1 MIFEIK
7 NYYKFNF
14 VIKLISLFKSGGI
27 VMWPL
32 LIFSILSLS
41 CIIER
46 IIFWNKINNYLKVS
60 DDFQINKLTDISYL
74 KSLKKGDIHN
84 NPYKKL
90 LFKIKDFDLS
100 SQRNLSIALSIS
112 IQSLQYEFEK
122 FNNFFATTISI
133 APLLGLLGTVF
144 GLINSFSFIEIGN
157 VGANANEVTGGIS
170 EALVSTAAGLIIAI
184 FTLVFS
190 NYFKSLKTKKIKLIN
205 EFCGRFETFFALKN
219 FN

>member
-1 MIFEIK
+1 
-7 NYYKFNF
+7 
-14 VIKLISLFKSGGI
+14 
-27 VMWPL
+27 MWPL
-32 LIFSILSLS
+32 LLFSILSVA

-46 IIFWNKINNYLKVS
+46 LIFWKNLNNCEIISNDIQLIE
-60 DDFQINKLTDISYL
+60 FTDISYL
-74 KSLKKGDIHN
+74 KSLKKKDIQN

-100 SQRNLSIALSIS
+100 NQRNLSIALSVS
-112 IQSLQYEFEK
+112 IESLQFEFDK

-157 VGANANEVTGGIS
+157 VGINADEVTGGIS
-170 EALVSTAAGLIIAI
+170 EALISTAAGLIIAI

-190 NYFKSLKTKKIKLIN
+190 NYFKSIKSKKIKLIN
-205 EFCGRFETFFALKN
+205 EFCGRYESFFIHNN
-219 FN
+219 FD

>member
-1 MIFEIK
+1 
-7 NYYKFNF
+7 
-14 VIKLISLFKSGGI
+14 
-27 VMWPL
+27 MWPL
-32 LIFSILSLS
+32 LLFSILSVS
-41 CIIER
+41 CIVER
-46 IIFWNKINNYLKVS
+46 IIFWNKLNKYVKVS
-60 DDFQINKLTDISYL
+60 NDFQINQYTDISYL
-74 KSLKKGDIHN
+74 KSLKKKDIDN

-112 IQSLQYEFEK
+112 IKSLQYEFEK

-157 VGANANEVTGGIS
+157 VGVNANEVTGGIS

-190 NYFKSLKTKKIKLIN
+190 NYFKSIKTKKIKLIN

>member
-1 MIFEIK
+1 
-7 NYYKFNF
+7 
-14 VIKLISLFKSGGI
+14 
-27 VMWPL
+27 MWPL
-32 LIFSILSLS
+32 LLFSILSLS

-46 IIFWNKINNYLKVS
+46 IIFWNKLNNCLKVS
-60 DDFQINKLTDISYL
+60 NDFQINQLADISYL
-74 KSLKKGDIHN
+74 KSLKKKDIDN

-100 SQRNLSIALSIS
+100 NQRNLSIALSIS

-157 VGANANEVTGGIS
+157 VGVNANEVTGGIS

-190 NYFKSLKTKKIKLIN
+190 NYFKSIKTKKIKLIN

>member
-1 MIFEIK
+1 
-7 NYYKFNF
+7 
-14 VIKLISLFKSGGI
+14 
-27 VMWPL
+27 MWPL
-32 LIFSILSLS
+32 LLLSILSFS

-46 IIFWNKINNYLKVS
+46 IIFWNKLNNYLKVGNY
-60 DDFQINKLTDISYL
+60 FQINQLTDISYL
-74 KSLKKGDIHN
+74 KSLKKKDIDN
-84 NPYKKL
+84 NPYKKI

-100 SQRNLSIALSIS
+100 TQRNLSIALSIS
-112 IQSLQYEFEK
+112 IQSLQYDFEK

-157 VGANANEVTGGIS
+157 VGINANEVTGGIS

>member
-1 MIFEIK
+1 
-7 NYYKFNF
+7 
-14 VIKLISLFKSGGI
+14 
-27 VMWPL
+27 MWPL
-32 LIFSILSLS
+32 LLFSILSVS

-46 IIFWNKINNYLKVS
+46 IIFWNKLNNYVKVS
-60 DDFQINKLTDISYL
+60 NDFQINQFTDISYL
-74 KSLKKGDIHN
+74 KSLKKKDIDN

-157 VGANANEVTGGIS
+157 VGVNANEVTGGIS

-184 FTLVFS
+184 FTLAFS
-190 NYFKSLKTKKIKLIN
+190 NYFKSIKTKKIKLIN

>member
-1 MIFEIK
+1 
-7 NYYKFNF
+7 
-14 VIKLISLFKSGGI
+14 
-27 VMWPL
+27 MWPL
-32 LIFSILSLS
+32 LLFSILSLS

-46 IIFWNKINNYLKVS
+46 IIFWNKLNNYLKVS
-60 DDFQINKLTDISYL
+60 NDFQMNQLTDISYL
-74 KSLKKGDIHN
+74 KSLKKKDIDN

-157 VGANANEVTGGIS
+157 VGVNANEVTGGIS

-190 NYFKSLKTKKIKLIN
+190 NYFKSIKTKKIKLIN

>member
-1 MIFEIK
+1 
-7 NYYKFNF
+7 
-14 VIKLISLFKSGGI
+14 
-27 VMWPL
+27 MWPL
-32 LIFSILSLS
+32 LFFSILSFS

-46 IIFWNKINNYLKVS
+46 LIFWNKLNKYDNLRNDFEINQ
-60 DDFQINKLTDISYL
+60 FTEISYI
-74 KSLKKGDIHN
+74 KSLKKKDINN

-122 FNNFFATTISI
+122 YNNFFSTTISI

-190 NYFKSLKTKKIKLIN
+190 NYFKSLKIKKIKVMN
-205 EFCGRFETFFALKN
+205 DFCGRFESFFSVKN
-219 FN
+219 FNW

>member
-1 MIFEIK
+1 M
-7 NYYKFNF
+7 
-14 VIKLISLFKSGGI
+14 
-27 VMWPL
+27 
-32 LIFSILSLS
+32 
-41 CIIER
+41 
-46 IIFWNKINNYLKVS
+46 IFWNKLNSYLKVS
-60 DDFQINKLTDISYL
+60 NDFQINQFTDISYL
-74 KSLKKGDIHN
+74 KSLKKKDIDN

-157 VGANANEVTGGIS
+157 VGVNANEVTGGIS

-190 NYFKSLKTKKIKLIN
+190 NYFKSIKTKKIKLIN
-205 EFCGRFETFFALKN
+205 EFCGKFETFFALKN

>member
-1 MIFEIK
+1 
-7 NYYKFNF
+7 
-14 VIKLISLFKSGGI
+14 
-27 VMWPL
+27 MWPL
-32 LIFSILSLS
+32 LFFSILSFS
-41 CIIER
+41 CIVER
-46 IIFWNKINNYLKVS
+46 LIFWNKLNKYDNLRNDFEINQ
-60 DDFQINKLTDISYL
+60 FTEISYI
-74 KSLKKGDIHN
+74 KSLKKKDINN

-122 FNNFFATTISI
+122 YNNFFSTTISI

-190 NYFKSLKTKKIKLIN
+190 NYFKSLKIKKIKVMN
-205 EFCGRFETFFALKN
+205 DFCGRFESFFSVKN

>member
-1 MIFEIK
+1 
-7 NYYKFNF
+7 
-14 VIKLISLFKSGGI
+14 
-27 VMWPL
+27 MWPL
-32 LIFSILSLS
+32 LLFSILSLS

-46 IIFWNKINNYLKVS
+46 IIFWNKLNNYLKVS
-60 DDFQINKLTDISYL
+60 DDFQINQLTDISYL
-74 KSLKKGDIHN
+74 KSLKKKDINN

-157 VGANANEVTGGIS
+157 VGVNANEVTGGIS

-190 NYFKSLKTKKIKLIN
+190 NYFKSIKTKKIKLIN

>member
-1 MIFEIK
+1 
-7 NYYKFNF
+7 
-14 VIKLISLFKSGGI
+14 
-27 VMWPL
+27 MWPL
-32 LIFSILSLS
+32 LIFSILSVS

-46 IIFWNKINNYLKVS
+46 IIFWNKLNNYLKVS
-60 DDFQINKLTDISYL
+60 NDFQIKQLADISYL
-74 KSLKKGDIHN
+74 KSLKKKDIDK

-157 VGANANEVTGGIS
+157 VGVNANEVTGGIS

-184 FTLVFS
+184 FTLAFS
-190 NYFKSLKTKKIKLIN
+190 NYFKSIKTKKIKLIN